1 MDVLVLDVLVVD
13 VFVVDVLVVDVL
25 VVDVANDPPPNKHG
39 RFSSHALLPLMPR
52 LAPRARPEEVLKVL
66 KEFINVII
74 LNDLL

>member
-1 MDVLVLDVLVVD
+1 
-13 VFVVDVLVVDVL
+13 
-25 VVDVANDPPPNKHG
+25 
-39 RFSSHALLPLMPR
+39 MPR